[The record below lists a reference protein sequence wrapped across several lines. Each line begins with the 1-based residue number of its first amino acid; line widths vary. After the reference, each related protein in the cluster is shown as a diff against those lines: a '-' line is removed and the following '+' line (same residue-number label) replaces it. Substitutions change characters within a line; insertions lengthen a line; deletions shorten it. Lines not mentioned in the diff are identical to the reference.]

1 MRSARRLTRA
11 RGVGDA
17 RGGVPASSAQPS
29 LPPRMRASVYRER
42 GRIAVEERP
51 LPQPGPREVLLRVSH
66 CGVCGTDLHLVM
78 EGWGR
83 PDSILGHEFSGQVV
97 AVGRD
102 VTHWKVG
109 DAVVGGPAPGCGSCA
124 YCRAHRPALCR
135 GRGSPG
141 QGEFQGA
148 FAEYVKLDAPQLL
161 RLPEGLGLRE
171 AALAEPLAVA
181 LHGIG
186 LGRVGPDSRVLV
198 TGAGPIGALTLAA
211 LRARGVEEVRV
222 SEPLPRRRAL
232 ALELGAA
239 RVLEP
244 ESLEV
249 PGMPFSLVEGACDVA
264 FECSGHPE
272 AFSAALAQLAP
283 GGRLVIVG
291 SGMRR
296 PRLDANRV
304 LLNELVVTGA
314 YCYDENGVGD
324 ALALLA
330 SGRLPT
336 KRLIEAEDVPLE
348 GLAEAMRGLVEGRLA
363 AKVMVAPQQG
373 GQP

>member
-1 MRSARRLTRA
+1 MLAAGFSVSAE
-11 RGVGDA
+11 
-17 RGGVPASSAQPS
+17 PS
-29 LPPRMRASVYRER
+29 LPQRMRASVYRER
-42 GRIAVEERP
+42 GRIDVEERP
-51 LPQPGPREVLLRVSH
+51 LPQPGPGQVLLRVSH
-66 CGVCGTDLHLVM
+66 CGVCGTDLHMVL

-83 PDSILGHEFSGQVV
+83 RGSIPGHEFSGVV
-97 AVGRD
+97 AAVGRD
-102 VTHWKVG
+102 VTEWGVG
-109 DAVVGGPAPGCGSCA
+109 DAAVGGPPPACGSCA
-124 YCRAHRPALCR
+124 SCRAHRPSLCR
-135 GRGSPG
+135 SRSYPAEGGS
-141 QGEFQGA
+141 QGA
-148 FAEYVKLDAPQLL
+148 FAEYVAVDAAQLL

-186 LGRVGPDSRVLV
+186 LGRVAPGSRALV
-198 TGAGPIGALTLAA
+198 CGAGPIGALTLAA
-211 LRARGVEEVRV
+211 LRAQGVDEVRV
-222 SEPLPRRRAL
+222 SEPLPGRRAL

-239 RVLEP
+239 RALEP

-249 PGMPFSLVEGACDVA
+249 PAMPYALVEEPCDVA

-272 AFSAALAQLAP
+272 AFAAALAQLAP

-296 PRLDANRV
+296 PKLDTNRI

-314 YCYDENGVGD
+314 YCYDENGIGD

-336 KRLIEAEDVPLE
+336 RRLIEAADVPLE
-348 GLAEAMRGLVEGRLA
+348 GLAQAMRGLVEGQLA

-373 GQP
+373 GQS